1 MYLSAAIEQGKGYGA
16 HLEGEMSMLVG
27 NNGPGFLFLFYLKKI
42 K

>member
-27 NNGPGFLFLFYLKKI
+27 NNGPGFFIFYFILKN
-42 K
+42 